1 MKQLELTLKL
11 KKGGGGPN
19 DHASYLDENTRLY
32 NVVQQIAKTENV

>member
-11 KKGGGGPN
+11 KRGGTN
-19 DHASYLDENTRLY
+19 DHASSLDENTRLY